1 VRLDAAAV
9 ADALGSS
16 FRPRVAAVLRQPMP
30 PPPPPPSPAA
40 IEAYWAAAAAAK
52 NLRGAPSPPGS
63 LQPSRQI
70 PTGAPSS
77 VPAQALLTSHY
88 SVRHARLEA
97 PMARR
102 RRRACHPGLYPS
114 L

>member
-1 VRLDAAAV
+1 MRLDAAAV
-9 ADALGSS
+9 ADALGTG
-16 FRPRVAAVLRQPMP
+16 FRPRVAAALRQPMP

-40 IEAYWAAAAAAK
+40 IEAYWTAAAAAR

-70 PTGAPSS
+70 PTGAASS

-88 SVRHARLEA
+88 SVHYGTLEGHNA
-97 PMARR
+97 
-102 RRRACHPGLYPS
+102 
-114 L
+114 

>member
-1 VRLDAAAV
+1 MRLDAAAV

-30 PPPPPPSPAA
+30 PPPPPPSPGA

-97 PMARR
+97 PMTRR